1 MRPERVVFVSIVD
14 GCVTGNG
21 SGAEQMTVVVGGS
34 DCGVA

>member
-21 SGAEQMTVVVGGS
+21 PGGGADDGGGGGS
-34 DCGVA
+34 DCGVV